1 MARSIPVRLLVSAI
15 AISTAV
21 ACGEH
26 ASPTSPSQPSVLA
39 SRRSGNEDNV
49 AECVIPFDY
58 NVSARIGP
66 RGGKLELGR
75 DNALVFPPGA
85 LLRETTIT
93 AHVPAGHVAKVQF
106 APEGL
111 TFVVPA
117 SLTMS
122 YSACITPTLGVK
134 VVYLRADS
142 IVEVE
147 PSVSNPRTQ
156 TVTATISHFSSYA
169 VAY

>member
-1 MARSIPVRLLVSAI
+1 MARSIPVRLLLSAI
-15 AISTAV
+15 AIATVV

-26 ASPTSPSQPSVLA
+26 ASPTSPSQPTALA
-39 SRRSGNEDNV
+39 SQRSGKNHQV
-49 AECVIPFDY
+49 AECIIPYDY

-66 RGGKLELGR
+66 RGGKLELG
-75 DNALVFPPGA
+75 DGNALVFPPGA
-85 LLRETTIT
+85 LLQETTIR
-93 AHVPAGHVAKVQF
+93 AHVPAGHEAKVQF

-111 TFVVPA
+111 RFVAPA
-117 SLTMS
+117 KLTMS

-134 VVYLRADS
+134 IVYLRADT
-142 IVEVE
+142 VAEVE
-147 PSVSNPRTQ
+147 PSVSNPRAK

>member
-1 MARSIPVRLLVSAI
+1 MSHTTSVRLLLSAI
-15 AISTAV
+15 AIATAV

-26 ASPTSPSQPSVLA
+26 ASPTSPSRPGV
-39 SRRSGNEDNV
+39 
-49 AECVIPFDY
+49 PFDY

-66 RGGKLELGR
+66 RGGRLELGDR
-75 DNALVFPPGA
+75 NTLVFPPGA
-85 LLRETTIT
+85 LLKETTIT
-93 AHVPAGHVAKVQF
+93 AHVPAGHEAKVQF

-111 TFVVPA
+111 SFAVPA
-117 SLTMS
+117 TLTMS
-122 YSACITPTLGVK
+122 YSACITPTLGVM
-134 VVYLRADS
+134 VVYLRADT
-142 IVEVE
+142 VTEVE

>member
-1 MARSIPVRLLVSAI
+1 
-15 AISTAV
+15 
-21 ACGEH
+21 
-26 ASPTSPSQPSVLA
+26 
-39 SRRSGNEDNV
+39 V

-66 RGGKLELGR
+66 RGGKLELG
-75 DNALVFPPGA
+75 DHNALVFPPGA
-85 LLRETTIT
+85 LLKETTIT
-93 AHVPAGHVAKVQF
+93 AHVPAGHEAKVQF

-111 TFVVPA
+111 SFAVPA
-117 SLTMS
+117 TLTLS
-122 YSACITPTLGVK
+122 YSACITPTLGVM
-134 VVYLRADS
+134 VVYLRADT
-142 IVEVE
+142 VTEVE

>member
-1 MARSIPVRLLVSAI
+1 
-15 AISTAV
+15 
-21 ACGEH
+21 
-26 ASPTSPSQPSVLA
+26 VLA
-39 SRRSGNEDNV
+39 SRRGGNEDNV

-58 NVSARIGP
+58 HVSARIGP
-66 RGGKLELGR
+66 RGGKLELGH

-122 YSACITPTLGVK
+122 YSACITPTFGVK

-147 PSVSNPRTQ
+147 PSVSNPKKQ
-156 TVTATISHFSSYA
+156 TVTATIRHFSSYA